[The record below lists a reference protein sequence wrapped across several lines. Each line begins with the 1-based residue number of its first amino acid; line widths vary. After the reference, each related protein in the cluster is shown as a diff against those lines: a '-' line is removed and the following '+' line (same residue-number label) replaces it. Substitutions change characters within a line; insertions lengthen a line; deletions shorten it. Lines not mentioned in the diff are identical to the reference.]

1 MKISP
6 SSKTDDG
13 LLELTVVHNLNKYKL
28 LFVFITVFFGKHTQ
42 FKEIELLTSSIFTIH
57 MNENYHIH
65 ADGENLS
72 IETKSGPIKFSA
84 SGSYWRL
91 AKKSD

>member
-1 MKISP
+1 M
-6 SSKTDDG
+6 
-13 LLELTVVHNLNKYKL
+13 ENVWYY
-28 LFVFITVFFGKHTQ
+28 ITVFFGKHTQ
-42 FKEIELLTSSIFTIH
+42 FKEIEVLSSTTFTIH
-57 MNENYHIH
+57 MNDNYDIH

-84 SGSYWRL
+84 IGSYWKL